1 MNEAMKSEQQ
11 DKEWVFSNKSDC
23 LSVERIDSRFFSS
36 SVYFFSDF
44 LVSLSS
50 ENNLFVEGM

>member
-36 SVYFFSDF
+36 SVYFFLIF
-44 LVSLSS
+44 CKRWIGWWVYAK
-50 ENNLFVEGM
+50 

>member
-36 SVYFFSDF
+36 SVYFFLIF
-44 LVSLSS
+44 LF
-50 ENNLFVEGM
+50 LFLQKIIFL

>member
-23 LSVERIDSRFFSS
+23 LSVERIDNRFFHLLCI
-36 SVYFFSDF
+36 FF
-44 LVSLSS
+44 
-50 ENNLFVEGM
+50 